1 MSEAEGGKWGPVGQ
15 RVEEPESFN
24 VEFCLDCSYKHL
36 TAIQDHLE
44 DGVALSKSPEERE
57 FLAGILQQI
66 RDARKKV
73 LDKLRET
80 PKSEEAG
87 ECPTCKKKGNPEMEK
102 LPSGF
107 EKQQIKPAKYFDP
120 SSFRTLCPQC
130 PDSLCSKCPPEL
142 QETAT
147 RVIIGCK
154 KGQFKEGKCQIG
166 TEAHVIF
173 HEPKG

>member
-1 MSEAEGGKWGPVGQ
+1 MS
-15 RVEEPESFN
+15 RVEEPESFS
-24 VEFCLDCSYKHL
+24 VEFCLDCTYKHL
-36 TAIQDHLE
+36 TAVQDHLE
-44 DGVALSKSPEERE
+44 DGVALSKTSEERE

-73 LDKLRET
+73 LDKLREM
-80 PKSEEAG
+80 PKEEAS
-87 ECPTCKKKGNPEMEK
+87 GNPSVEA

-107 EKQQIKPAKYFDP
+107 HKEQIKPAKYFEP

-130 PDSLCSKCPPEL
+130 PGSLCSKCPPDL

-154 KGQFKEGKCQIG
+154 KGQFEGGKCQIG
-166 TEAHVIF
+166 TEAHVVF
-173 HEPKG
+173 HGPKG

>member
-1 MSEAEGGKWGPVGQ
+1 VIKLSK
-15 RVEEPESFN
+15 VEEPESFN

-80 PKSEEAG
+80 PKTEEPG
-87 ECPTCKKKGNPEMEK
+87 ECPTCAKRSKSNPGLE
-102 LPSGF
+102 PIF
-107 EKQQIKPAKYFDP
+107 EKEQIRPAKYFDP
-120 SSFRTLCPQC
+120 ASFKTLCPEC
-130 PDSLCSKCPPEL
+130 PGQRCSKCPPEL
-142 QETAT
+142 EPTAT

-154 KGQFKEGKCQIG
+154 QGEYKEGKCEIG

-173 HEPKG
+173 HRPKG

>member
-1 MSEAEGGKWGPVGQ
+1 MSRA
-15 RVEEPESFN
+15 EEPESFS
-24 VEFCLDCSYKHL
+24 VEFCLDCTYKHL
-36 TAIQDHLE
+36 TAVQDHLE
-44 DGVALSKSPEERE
+44 DGVALSQTPEERE

-73 LDKLRET
+73 LDKLREM
-80 PKSEEAG
+80 PKEEASV
-87 ECPTCKKKGNPEMEK
+87 NPSSEA

-107 EKQQIKPAKYFDP
+107 EKEQMKPAKYFDP
-120 SSFRTLCPQC
+120 SSFRTLCPEC
-130 PDSLCSKCPPEL
+130 PGQRCSECPSEL

-154 KGQFKEGKCQIG
+154 KGEFEGGKCRIG

-173 HEPKG
+173 HGSKS

>member
-1 MSEAEGGKWGPVGQ
+1 MS

-73 LDKLRET
+73 LDKLREN
-80 PKSEEAG
+80 PKSETSG
-87 ECPTCKKKGNPEMEK
+87 ECPTCAKSKNPSIPVECEGKKGKALEK
-102 LPSGF
+102 CL
-107 EKQQIKPAKYFDP
+107 I
-120 SSFRTLCPQC
+120 
-130 PDSLCSKCPPEL
+130 
-142 QETAT
+142 ET
-147 RVIIGCK
+147 
-154 KGQFKEGKCQIG
+154 
-166 TEAHVIF
+166 
-173 HEPKG
+173 